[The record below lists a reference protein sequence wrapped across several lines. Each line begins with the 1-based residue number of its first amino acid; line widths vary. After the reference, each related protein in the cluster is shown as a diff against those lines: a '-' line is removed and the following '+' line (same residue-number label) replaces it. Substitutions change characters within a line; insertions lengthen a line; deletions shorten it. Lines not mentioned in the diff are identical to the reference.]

1 MQPIVPIH
9 GDGGHDAHSP
19 TPAVAGRKIL
29 PLHDRIL
36 VKRHP
41 EEQVTRGGLIIP
53 GNAQEKPFF
62 GEVLAVGPGR
72 TLDDGSVRAICV
84 KPGDIVMWS
93 KYAGS
98 TIAARGAVID
108 DEQLVMREEDLL
120 AVIEDADTLGGMV
133 S

>member
-1 MQPIVPIH
+1 MQLIVPIH
-9 GDGGHDAHSP
+9 GDGGRDAVSP
-19 TPAVAGRKIL
+19 SPAAAGRKIV
-29 PLHDRIL
+29 PLHDRVL

-41 EEQVTRGGLIIP
+41 EEQVTSGGLIIP
-53 GNAQEKPFF
+53 DTAQEKPFF

-72 TLDDGSVRAICV
+72 TLDDGSVRAVCV

-108 DEQLVMREEDLL
+108 GERLVMREEDLL
-120 AVIEDADTLGGMV
+120 AVIDADEHPLRL